1 MVNSVYE
8 IFVEQ
13 ITVLVLLHTGVEQA
27 GPVLQTELTNLTISQ
42 HSKASTTANT
52 TLPLAG

>member
-27 GPVLQTELTNLTISQ
+27 GSVLQTELANLTTVHHQS
-42 HSKASTTANT
+42 
-52 TLPLAG
+52 

>member
-27 GPVLQTELTNLTISQ
+27 GPVLQTELANLTTVHHQS
-42 HSKASTTANT
+42 
-52 TLPLAG
+52 